1 MAKED
6 NTVKLEGDI
15 VDVMPNAMFKV
26 KTEMGHTILAH
37 ISGKMR
43 QNQIRILMGDKV
55 ELECSPYDLNRGR
68 ITRRK

>member
-1 MAKED
+1 MAKEEMI
-6 NTVKLEGDI
+6 VLEGDI
-15 VDVMPNAMFKV
+15 VDVMPNATFKV

-37 ISGKMR
+37 ISGKIR
-43 QNQIRILMGDKV
+43 QNQIKIIMGDKV

>member
-1 MAKED
+1 MSKEG
-6 NTVKLEGDI
+6 TIKFEGDI
-15 VDVMPNAMFKV
+15 VDVMPNATFKV
-26 KTEMGHTILAH
+26 TIETGHTVLAH

-55 ELECSPYDLNRGR
+55 ELEMSPYDLTRGR

>member
-1 MAKED
+1 MSKEE
-6 NTVKLEGDI
+6 TIKFEGDI
-15 VDVMPNAMFKV
+15 VDVMPNATFKV
-26 KTEMGHTILAH
+26 TIETGHTVLAH

-55 ELECSPYDLNRGR
+55 ELEMSPYDLTRGR

>member
-26 KTEMGHTILAH
+26 KTEMGHTVLAH

>member
-43 QNQIRILMGDKV
+43 QNQIKIIMGDKV